1 MKKIIFLL
9 LLSCACE
16 FVARAQES
24 GNSVYNSAKR
34 KTSGVVTGNLYAVE
48 PKDSVSTSFLEAN
61 VLMNVKADEYLAVF
75 GVMQEGATV
84 VEGNKKMDTQ
94 ISEFLSAL
102 QSLGIKNSDVFVDF
116 ITQNRIYDF
125 GGSKSTVVEKF
136 QGFELKKNIAV
147 RYTDKALLQK
157 MLAAASKSA
166 IFDLIK
172 VDYMVSD
179 MNAMRDRLLEEAA
192 KIIKKKEENYG
203 RWLGIKMRPASV
215 FNEKY
220 NAFYPSE
227 MYSSY
232 VAFESGNVDT
242 RYRDALVIEKRKT
255 STFYYNPLHPSEFD
269 ATINSVGIEPVVQL
283 TLYLKV
289 KYILNP

>member
-1 MKKIIFLL
+1 MKKIVLL
-9 LLSCACE
+9 LFLICACE
-16 FVARAQES
+16 FFAQAQES

-34 KTSGVVTGNLYAVE
+34 RTSGIVTGNLYALE
-48 PKDSVSTSFLEAN
+48 AKDSVPSSFLEAN

-75 GVMQEGATV
+75 GVMQEGPTIQ
-84 VEGNKKMDTQ
+84 ENNKKMDVQ
-94 ISEFLSAL
+94 VSEFIAAL
-102 QSLGIKNSDVFVDF
+102 QSLGISSSDIFIDF

-125 GGSKSTVVEKF
+125 SAGRSAAVEKF

-147 RYTDKALLQK
+147 RYKDKSLLAN
-157 MLAAASKSA
+157 MLTAASKAA

-172 VDYMVSD
+172 VDYIVSN
-179 MNAMRDRLLEEAA
+179 MTAMRDRLLEEAA
-192 KIIKKKEENYG
+192 KIIKKKEESYG
-203 RWLGIKMRPASV
+203 RLLGIKLRPASV

-220 NAFYPSE
+220 NAFYPAE

-232 VAFESGNVDT
+232 VAFESGNVDS
-242 RYRDALVIEKRKT
+242 RYRDVQVVEKRKA
-255 STFYYNPLHPSEFD
+255 STFYFNPLHASEFD
-269 ATINSVGIEPVVQL
+269 ATINPLGVEPVVQL